1 MANPNEEQ
9 FTNAAA
15 ANTNAGPGLII
26 ESSIAD
32 VLPFMVKEALSKM
45 SEGKQSQF
53 VDEYNRKK
61 KSTAL
66 AYFFLILCFGCP
78 YGYLGRW
85 GIQIGY
91 WISWCLF
98 IGVIWFIYLLFAL
111 PGIVKD
117 ANGEIATQIVR
128 DMKVM
133 S

>member
-9 FTNAAA
+9 LTNAAS
-15 ANTNAGPGLII
+15 NTNAGPSLII

-32 VLPFMVKEALSKM
+32 VLPFMVKDALSKM

-53 VDEYNRKK
+53 VDEYKRKK

-91 WISWCLF
+91 WISLF
-98 IGVIWFIYLLFAL
+98 VFVGFLWFIYLLFAL

>member
-9 FTNAAA
+9 LTNAAS
-15 ANTNAGPGLII
+15 NTNARPSLII

-32 VLPFMVKEALSKM
+32 VLPFMVKDALSKM

-53 VDEYNRKK
+53 VDEYKRKK

-91 WISWCLF
+91 WISLF
-98 IGVIWFIYLLFAL
+98 VFVGFLWFIYLLFAL